1 MSPIGRVAALLL
13 LAALLLPALAA
24 ACPLCK
30 EAEADT
36 PGGSASLGRGFYY
49 SILLMIAV
57 PWTAVGTVAF
67 LIFRK
72 RRRFEKVAETG
83 PADLHPQPSFAGA
96 GPAGL
101 HPPQSSPL
109 PEAGVA
115 RLVPESRGARS

>member
-1 MSPIGRVAALLL
+1 MNRVLRIAAILA
-13 LAALLLPALAA
+13 LAAILVPALVA

-72 RRRFEKVAETG
+72 RRRDRAAVPT
-83 PADLHPQPSFAGA
+83 PAA
-96 GPAGL
+96 
-101 HPPQSSPL
+101 
-109 PEAGVA
+109 VA
-115 RLVPESRGARS
+115 RILPDSGGARS